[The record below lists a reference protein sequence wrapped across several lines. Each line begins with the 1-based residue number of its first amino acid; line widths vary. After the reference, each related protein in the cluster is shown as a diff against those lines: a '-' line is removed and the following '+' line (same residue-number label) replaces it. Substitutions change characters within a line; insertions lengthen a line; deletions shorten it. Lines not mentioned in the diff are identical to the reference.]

1 MHDKIVIP
9 NFFSFCIFFSK
20 ITTAR
25 ENRIINTTRATKHIT
40 NKTLTAGSPAV
51 LGPVKEL
58 TAVGVH
64 CVVGT
69 VHCVH
74 ESEVEARQGHKY

>member
-1 MHDKIVIP
+1 M
-9 NFFSFCIFFSK
+9 IFFSK

-25 ENRIINTTRATKHIT
+25 ENRIINTTTATKHIT

-51 LGPVKEL
+51 LPVEEL

-64 CVVGT
+64 CV
-69 VHCVH
+69 HQKLDKAINI
-74 ESEVEARQGHKY
+74 S